1 MELLRQPGVTESVLQ
16 LSDGE
21 RVIFRGNGSIYVQDD
36 RKFGQDTFALRF
48 WFGRPPFELEIER
61 QEQHSIPVPL
71 AGAANRSFRDD
82 IADDR
87 QGGWT
92 DQGASN
98 DLRMLKPAGSGS
110 TASTST

>member
-1 MELLRQPGVTESVLQ
+1 M
-16 LSDGE
+16 
-21 RVIFRGNGSIYVQDD
+21 IFRGNGSIYVQDD

-48 WFGRPPFELEIER
+48 WFGRPPFELESTG

-110 TASTST
+110 TTSTST